1 MGMSISL
8 KKDTTKTNIK
18 HNNRKF
24 NDKEKEQNSHI
35 DFSRSDSNQYLV
47 QKSLK
52 ELYKQE
58 FGQAQADYNEKQ
70 NRNDR
75 KIKNYYEQVKAS
87 KKTSLQQEMILQVGD
102 SSQFQNNPENQRMA
116 NDVLK
121 KWFDTF
127 QERNPNLK
135 IYNAVIHNDEASP
148 HMHLNFVPVA
158 TGYKRGME
166 KQVSFDKAIL
176 GQDKTLNKERPFED
190 WRNREVLLLEKM
202 LKERGIERELV
213 GTNEFKDVNDFKEK
227 KEQIQELDTKIV
239 DLEKK
244 YTAEREKLQEG
255 VQELLKA
262 VESSKSV
269 EGVEVE
275 KAGLFDRRNVKMP
288 VEDFD
293 NMKTLAMASEALKT
307 QNKALE
313 RDLSVNVYEKQE
325 LQKENTGLKTENEE
339 LERENKRLQEV
350 NRIQTRTIQY
360 LNDMVHLLKKNS
372 LKFVDVSREKMVD
385 FMGKV
390 RATAL
395 VHEFKKTPSE
405 KLMTVIPE
413 EEKEGA
419 KVIFDLQKQLQ
430 EEKQK
435 EAEKEK
441 EKEKIN
447 VPKRKPKEIEHER

>member
-35 DFSRSDSNQYLV
+35 DFSRSNSNQYLV

-227 KEQIQELDTKIV
+227 KEQIRELDTKIV

-255 VQELLKA
+255 VQELVKA

-269 EGVEVE
+269 EGLEVE

-288 VEDFD
+288 AEDFE
-293 NMKTLAMASEALKT
+293 NMKTLAKASEALKT
-307 QNKALE
+307 QNTKLQRESDANL
-313 RDLSVNVYEKQE
+313 REKQKLE
-325 LQKENTGLKTENEE
+325 KENAELKQENSQVKADLKT
-339 LERENKRLQEV
+339 LEKAFEMQKRVVQSLKH
-350 NRIQTRTIQY
+350 T
-360 LNDMVHLLKKNS
+360 LHMVKENS
-372 LKFVDVSREKMVD
+372 LQVIAVPKQKMAD
-385 FMGKV
+385 LMGKA
-390 RATAL
+390 RAISL
-395 VHEFKKTPSE
+395 LHNFEEIKVDIDSLRE
-405 KLMTVIPE
+405 VVPE
-413 EEKEGA
+413 EEKSA
-419 KVIFDLQKQLQ
+419 ADKIFDRH
-430 EEKQK
+430 EK
-435 EAEKEK
+435 KEK
-441 EKEKIN
+441 EKEEEKQQI
-447 VPKRKPKEIEHER
+447 IQERRERQKDMGMER

>member
-8 KKDTTKTNIK
+8 KKDTAKTNIK

-35 DFSRSDSNQYLV
+35 DFSRSNSNQYLV

-52 ELYKQE
+52 ELYKLE

-75 KIKNYYEQVKAS
+75 KIKNYYEQIKAS

-176 GQDKTLNKERPFED
+176 GQDKTLNKERPFDD
-190 WRNREVLLLEKM
+190 WRNHEVLLLEKM

-227 KEQIQELDTKIV
+227 KEQIRELDTKIV
-239 DLEKK
+239 DLQTKFVQ
-244 YTAEREKLQEG
+244 EREKLQEG
-255 VQELLKA
+255 VQELVKA
-262 VESSKSV
+262 VESSKSI

-288 VEDFD
+288 AEDFE
-293 NMKTLAMASEALKT
+293 NMKTLAKASEALKM
-307 QNKALE
+307 QNTKLQRESDANLREKQKLEKENAELKQENSKVKADFKALE
-313 RDLSVNVYEKQE
+313 KAFEMQKRVAQSLKHT
-325 LQKENTGLKTENEE
+325 LHMIKENS
-339 LERENKRLQEV
+339 LQV
-350 NRIQTRTIQY
+350 IAVPKQ
-360 LNDMVHLLKKNS
+360 
-372 LKFVDVSREKMVD
+372 KMAD
-385 FMGKV
+385 LMGKA
-390 RATAL
+390 RAISLLHNFEEVKVDIDSLREA
-395 VHEFKKTPSE
+395 V
-405 KLMTVIPE
+405 PE
-413 EEKEGA
+413 EEKSA
-419 KVIFDLQKQLQ
+419 ADKVFDRH
-430 EEKQK
+430 EK
-435 EAEKEK
+435 KEK
-441 EKEKIN
+441 EKEEEKQQI
-447 VPKRKPKEIEHER
+447 IQERRDRQKDMGMER

>member
-1 MGMSISL
+1 MSMSISL

-18 HNNRKF
+18 HNNRNF

-102 SSQFQNNPENQRMA
+102 SNQFQNNPENQRMA

-176 GQDKTLNKERPFED
+176 GQDKTLNKERPFDD

-227 KEQIQELDTKIV
+227 KEQIRELDTKIV

-255 VQELLKA
+255 VQELVKA

-269 EGVEVE
+269 EGLEVE

-288 VEDFD
+288 AEDFE
-293 NMKTLAMASEALKT
+293 NMKTLAKASEALKT
-307 QNKALE
+307 QNTKLQRESDANL
-313 RDLSVNVYEKQE
+313 REKQKLE
-325 LQKENTGLKTENEE
+325 KENAELKQENSKVKADLKT
-339 LERENKRLQEV
+339 LEKAFEMQKRVVQSLKH
-350 NRIQTRTIQY
+350 T
-360 LNDMVHLLKKNS
+360 LHMVKENS
-372 LKFVDVSREKMVD
+372 LQVIAVPKQKMAD
-385 FMGKV
+385 LMGKA
-390 RATAL
+390 RAISL
-395 VHEFKKTPSE
+395 LHNFEEIKVDIDSLRE
-405 KLMTVIPE
+405 VVPE
-413 EEKEGA
+413 EEKSA
-419 KVIFDLQKQLQ
+419 ADKVFDRH
-430 EEKQK
+430 EK
-435 EAEKEK
+435 KEK
-441 EKEKIN
+441 EKEEEKQQI
-447 VPKRKPKEIEHER
+447 IQERRERQKDMGMER